1 MSDVIDVESVDEERS
16 LSRLQEFGFMLVPVV
31 IGIGATL
38 LVGPVAQFYQPD
50 IWAIANASI
59 LFSLSSAL
67 FVLWY
72 KAPTDE
78 RMLFVRIGQGLFPPT
93 PGLTSPLV
101 VIALL
106 GFLFLMLASFH
117 PVLFAVLL
125 LAMKMLESINTTVA
139 TPFIRRRIGQ
149 IWAADDLP
157 AAQRRRSRTLPEWKL
172 EADAVDTFYFK
183 RPWQALATAECVVVG
198 CAATIG
204 AYALNVPDSTER
216 HLGMVAATLLIAT
229 GIIGNEVFNAI
240 WRFRRDRVID
250 ALAPDPLPLKVME
263 PYERQNVLAATARAN
278 PGPSAATRPTGT
290 PPAKPKSQVPAKPGP
305 SAMPVRKG
313 RTS

>member
-106 GFLFLMLASFH
+106 GFLF
-117 PVLFAVLL
+117 P
-125 LAMKMLESINTTVA
+125 
-139 TPFIRRRIGQ
+139 
-149 IWAADDLP
+149 
-157 AAQRRRSRTLPEWKL
+157 
-172 EADAVDTFYFK
+172 
-183 RPWQALATAECVVVG
+183 
-198 CAATIG
+198 
-204 AYALNVPDSTER
+204 
-216 HLGMVAATLLIAT
+216 
-229 GIIGNEVFNAI
+229 
-240 WRFRRDRVID
+240 
-250 ALAPDPLPLKVME
+250 
-263 PYERQNVLAATARAN
+263 ARALCCLAI
-278 PGPSAATRPTGT
+278 GDEDARVDQHDGRDSLHSATNRTDL
-290 PPAKPKSQVPAKPGP
+290 
-305 SAMPVRKG
+305 G
-313 RTS
+313 R